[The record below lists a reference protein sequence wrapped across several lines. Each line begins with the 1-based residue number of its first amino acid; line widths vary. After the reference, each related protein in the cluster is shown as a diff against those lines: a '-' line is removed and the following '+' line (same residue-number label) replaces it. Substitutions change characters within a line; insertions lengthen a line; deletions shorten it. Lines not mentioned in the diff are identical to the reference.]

1 MNSHI
6 LYESLLQAPPNI
18 VTSEQRH
25 EAENVILEFRKTKL
39 PYNICKFILGK
50 QWYWWYILF
59 DKFESYKLHNHVIK
73 EWSLPEY
80 DTCI

>member
-1 MNSHI
+1 MFINQETYPRVVLSHVISPTSIIRIQQFMNSHI

-50 QWYWWYILF
+50 Q
-59 DKFESYKLHNHVIK
+59 
-73 EWSLPEY
+73 
-80 DTCI
+80 